1 MRRTTGGWWCVAAF
15 AGGVAALGLVDG
27 HARGLGAAQ
36 RARSQWD
43 GVFTEAQANRA
54 GPLFDERCNVCHG
67 GGMAP
72 ELFGDD
78 FNRRWDGLSVG
89 DLFDLISATMP
100 QNDPGSLTAQEYV
113 DILAYVLNGGGFPA
127 GQAELPTDA
136 ATLRTI
142 TFLAK
147 AAPSDG
153 SARPPTP
160 R

>member
-1 MRRTTGGWWCVAAF
+1 
-15 AGGVAALGLVDG
+15 
-27 HARGLGAAQ
+27 
-36 RARSQWD
+36 
-43 GVFTEAQANRA
+43 
-54 GPLFDERCNVCHG
+54 
-67 GGMAP
+67 MAP

-78 FNRRWDGLSVG
+78 FNQRWDGLSVG
-89 DLFDLISATMP
+89 DLFELISVTMP

-127 GQAELPTDA
+127 GEAELPTEA
-136 ATLRTI
+136 ATLRAI

-153 SARPPTP
+153 PARPPTP